1 MHILLSP
8 LFFCQRFCKTC
19 ARIFYRD
26 HPDEWIWLH
35 ELEGMPPLGYF
46 DASQGF
52 IPDFSILMMFDEFII
67 PAQAYERIR
76 NAPNDTWLGQWPA
89 VIRLLEA
96 EGTLST
102 VDVQEE
108 VGRVASIRGGM
119 LRRDMRDPAKWAKAM
134 TYFDTLMATADLAL
148 GTKPPGASTLQWKFD
163 PDRTPGVKGPDGHR
177 HILSSIPLIDPGE
190 DPEDPHYQLHELAL
204 DHLRSQLREVNAG
217 LALATLLQAAPMF
230 WAPYGGYLEA
240 KSSEAAA
247 ARRAS
252 EQANAAGLFFRVAFP
267 GYRPDTIRE
276 LGRLRRDRRLRQLRE
291 VIESASLTGEVMDP
305 GYPQRV
311 LEEVLNVERKIGRV
325 RQIAGW
331 TSAAIGIIPLPYLG
345 PATTAASEIVTLGVE
360 KAIRRKWNWFYL
372 ISDGTGHS

>member
-19 ARIFYRD
+19 ARIFYSD

-76 NAPNDTWLGQWPA
+76 NAPNDTWLGQWPE
-89 VIRLLEA
+89 VIALLEA
-96 EGTLST
+96 EGTLSAI
-102 VDVQEE
+102 DVQEE

-119 LRRDMRDPAKWAKAM
+119 LRRDMRDPAKWGKAM
-134 TYFDTLMATADLAL
+134 TYFDTLMAAAHLAL
-148 GTKPPGASTLQWKFD
+148 GRKPPGASTLRWEFD
-163 PDRTPGVKGPDGHR
+163 PERTPGVKGPDGHR
-177 HILSSIPLIDPGE
+177 HILSSIPLTDPGE

-204 DHLRSQLREVNAG
+204 DQLRSQLREVNAG
-217 LALATLLQAAPMF
+217 LALASVLEAAPMF
-230 WAPYGGYLEA
+230 WAPYKGYLEA
-240 KSSEAAA
+240 KSSQAAA
-247 ARRAS
+247 AKRAS
-252 EQANAAGLFFRVAFP
+252 EQASAAELFFRVAFP
-267 GYRPDTIRE
+267 RYRPDTIRE
-276 LGRLRRDRRLRQLRE
+276 LGRLRRDRRLRQLRQ
-291 VIESASLTGEVMDP
+291 VIESASLTGDVMDP
-305 GYPQRV
+305 EYPQRI

-331 TSAAIGIIPLPYLG
+331 ISAAIGLALSPYLG
-345 PATTAASEIVTLGVE
+345 LAAAAVSETATLGVD